1 MLTDKTQTR
10 KSPLG
15 ALVLGG
21 FILFSAPENSYG
33 VPYFARKY
41 NVTCQTCHV
50 LPPKLNQVGENFR
63 ANDYK
68 LPGVEPAHRTWPFA
82 LWLTQRGESQ
92 SSRDFK
98 KTLPNKV
105 EVISGAPIGH
115 TPLSYFLEWRL
126 LSLQTRSDGSV
137 KDRSGRFEDLFI
149 TYRFFNSFRLTA
161 GQFRLLRQVDNSQK
175 WGLSTPR
182 VIGAKIAGREDSNK
196 RKTSLRAFTP
206 QGRSPAISLEYQTL
220 KGVNAADG
228 WFNVISLPFP
238 GELSIPLTDEAR
250 DEASFEFESDPKGV
264 FFESFYNWGLSSVGA
279 HLFVGNDRGMGSVL
293 GRYNRGRWFSM
304 LGVGIGRVGGKT
316 DGRVSWENEFI
327 PLDFFA
333 IKALIDHQTDVKNG
347 TAFVPSVNLRWPGS
361 QWTLLLV
368 VEQRVQT
375 DKHATLVELSLIF

>member
-1 MLTDKTQTR
+1 MLTDETQTR
-10 KSPLG
+10 KFPLG

-41 NVTCQTCHV
+41 NLTCQTCHV
-50 LPPKLNQVGENFR
+50 LPPKLNQVGENFV

-68 LPGVEPAHRTWPFA
+68 FPDVEPAHRTWPFA
-82 LWLTQRGESQ
+82 LWLTQRGELQ
-92 SSRDFK
+92 SSKDFK

-161 GQFRLLRQVDNSQK
+161 GQFRLLRQVDDSRK
-175 WGLSTPR
+175 LGLSTPLI
-182 VIGAKIAGREDSNK
+182 IGAKIAGSRGSNP

-206 QGRSPAISLEYQTL
+206 AGRSPAISLEYHTL
-220 KGVNAADG
+220 KGVNVADG
-228 WFNVISLPFP
+228 WFNIISLPFP

-250 DEASFEFESDPKGV
+250 DEASFEFEVDPKGV
-264 FFESFYNWGLSSVGA
+264 FLESFYKRGLSSVGA
-279 HLFVGNDRGMGSVL
+279 QLFVASRRGMGSVVAV
-293 GRYNRGRWFSM
+293 YNRGRWFST
-304 LGVGIGRVGGKT
+304 LGVGFVRNGGKT
-316 DGRVSWENEFI
+316 DAIMSWENEVI
-327 PLDFFA
+327 PLKFFS
-333 IKALIDHQTDVKNG
+333 IGVRIDHETDVING
-347 TAFVPSVNLRWPGS
+347 TTFVPNVNLQWPGT
-361 QWTLLLV
+361 QWTLRLV
-368 VEQRVQT
+368 VEQRVQAEN
-375 DKHATLVELSLIF
+375 HATLAELSVIF